1 MTTWVF
7 PSFSNGWPRLVRA
20 SLVGVVFGP
29 EQWSFYQQMKQDEI
43 LSAQAR
49 LDTVS
54 NEIDGKHMQ
63 NVLYLYTTWHNVYR
77 LCMCILRI
85 YIYIC
90 AYIYIY
96 SMYIYIEYVYIYI
109 KCIYIYIC
117 AYIYIYIVCIYIY
130 IVCIYIYK
138 VYIYIYL
145 LCAYSWLSPWIC
157 FYVYLARMH
166 PGLWLVSHQEVMAGG
181 VIQNQC
187 LRLGFWLHHG
197 VDSFNHLWS
206 HMSHLKVTSLWQAKP
221 LEMNNESI

>member
-1 MTTWVF
+1 
-7 PSFSNGWPRLVRA
+7 
-20 SLVGVVFGP
+20 
-29 EQWSFYQQMKQDEI
+29 MKQDEI

-63 NVLYLYTTWHNVYR
+63 NVLYLYTTWHNAYR

-85 YIYIC
+85 YIY
-90 AYIYIY
+90 A
-96 SMYIYIEYVYIYI
+96 
-109 KCIYIYIC
+109 
-117 AYIYIYIVCIYIY
+117 YIY

-138 VYIYIYL
+138 VYIYI

-157 FYVYLARMH
+157 FYVYLAGMH